1 MMDIHKHA
9 RKSKYEETGKIV
21 CLQWTEG
28 HFPFTNV
35 LPSNGIENG
44 MELHCIELDSGG
56 GKLGTSNI
64 MNGID
69 PKTYG
74 ERHNHILGYV
84 GAAMWEGNADY
95 VSRCR

>member
-1 MMDIHKHA
+1 M
-9 RKSKYEETGKIV
+9 RKQEKSFVYNGLRATFL
-21 CLQWTEG
+21 LQTCY
-28 HFPFTNV
+28 
-35 LPSNGIENG
+35 LRMKLDG
-44 MELHCIELDSGG
+44 MELHCIELDPGG

-69 PKTYG
+69 PKTCG

-84 GAAMWEGNADY
+84 GAAMWERNADY